1 MEMCWAA
8 SLTSCCRMRNGPR
21 RTVNDFSNLLVGDIL
36 WDWENSMDIVRDA
49 FHNRPLPWV
58 RGKRFLVNP
67 LTDQVPATAPQLL
80 REAAKMILRVGD
92 WERADKIVG
101 EEDRGAILVAAVSLA
116 SGLPLGMARWQPSGI
131 QDQLWVDFECEYTEG
146 RPYLNGVDEGDKVL
160 IVDDMISTGGTV
172 LALIQLV
179 RMASAEIVDVICL
192 AEKVEYGGVERVKR
206 ETGIHVKTIVEV
218 SVAGPRSEVLS

>member
-1 MEMCWAA
+1 
-8 SLTSCCRMRNGPR
+8 MRNGLR
-21 RTVNDFSNLLVGDIL
+21 RTVSDFPNLSGGDIL
-36 WDWENSMDIVRDA
+36 WKEENSMDIVRDA
-49 FHNRPLPWV
+49 FHDRPLQWV
-58 RGKRFLVNP
+58 KGKRFLVNP
-67 LTDQVPATAPQLL
+67 LTNQMPATAPQLL

-131 QDQLWVDFECEYTEG
+131 QDQLWVDFDCEYTKG
-146 RPYLNGVDEGDKVL
+146 RLYLNGVDEDDKVL

-172 LALIQLV
+172 LALIHLV
-179 RMASAEIVDVICL
+179 RMAPAEIVDAICL

-206 ETGIHVKTIVEV
+206 ETGIQVKTIVRV
-218 SVAGPRSEVLS
+218 SVAGSRSEVLN